1 MIARESSL
9 RQSSFIRPRARVHAA
24 VTAAPILIR
33 RLARPR
39 ARIRRPAPNPIL
51 SWGDR
56 DPVAIRRPPARR
68 APRRPPPPAPPT
80 HPSPFASF
88 RASRASRA
96 SFRASP
102 RASSSVFDRVPFA
115 SRLAHSSPTHRN
127 GSNPF
132 TAPNCAR
139 AAVDF
144 CVARAR
150 ATTRGRATLE
160 SVCAIIVSSR
170 CAVVDARARRR
181 ASSRVYFAPRL
192 VVETRSSP
200 SRRRDRR
207 RRARRVIVRCVIQ
220 DGVLC
225 TRAAGVSFA
234 RFRASRDVRLALYWI

>member
-68 APRRPPPPAPPT
+68 APRRPPPARST
-80 HPSPFASF
+80 DASLAI
-88 RASRASRA
+88 RIASRVPRVPRIASR
-96 SFRASP
+96 
-102 RASSSVFDRVPFA
+102 VA
-115 SRLAHSSPTHRN
+115 SRVVIRPRSRPVRVARRPFTPTHRI

-170 CAVVDARARRR
+170 CAVVDALC
-181 ASSRVYFAPRL
+181 ASSRVVYCVYFAPRL

-200 SRRRDRR
+200 SICRDRKTTPSPR
-207 RRARRVIVRCVIQ
+207 HRTGASFGTGFLSRAPRV
-220 DGVLC
+220 
-225 TRAAGVSFA
+225 
-234 RFRASRDVRLALYWI
+234 